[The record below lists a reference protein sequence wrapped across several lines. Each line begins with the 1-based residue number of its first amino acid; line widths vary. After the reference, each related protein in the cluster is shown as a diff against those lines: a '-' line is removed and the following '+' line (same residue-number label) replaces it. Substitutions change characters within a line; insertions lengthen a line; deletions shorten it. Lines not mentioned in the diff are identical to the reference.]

1 MGKLKHNATE
11 ERKNVPK
18 ISSASRKLAAKRL
31 EQLNP
36 GGLPNFM
43 REIKCQSREPLAPIS
58 SSELVNVSSGNSSQT
73 EDKNVDLK
81 DRNTDVK
88 PEKNKNNN
96 SDQEGQVAE
105 KKVSEISVMMTKQP
119 SLILDDNVFT
129 FKPKVSTASARLVEN
144 LGTDFMTRQQQHLEK
159 QKKFVSIDQPTLFC
173 FFPYTCH
180 GARYITLLRALGNAE
195 LRVLGRKLL
204 PVYA

>member
-1 MGKLKHNATE
+1 M
-11 ERKNVPK
+11 PK